1 MYQFNSNDR
10 AWRRVA
16 VLYVRCYYDACV
28 FGQWR
33 HELSECDVWAADRHW
48 QLHVARSA
56 VHSRWTM
63 STTLRTFVVPLR
75 RQYTTLLL
83 SRRRKAT
90 DLRDSDVL
98 PFARLSHMKRVLV
111 GHWPDWPSSAAVLG
125 AVSGRST
132 AGPVKPVPMYWWWLG
147 LIVSAIRAALTCDY
161 YYYYYYHHRT
171 PCANS

>member
-1 MYQFNSNDR
+1 
-10 AWRRVA
+10 
-16 VLYVRCYYDACV
+16 
-28 FGQWR
+28 
-33 HELSECDVWAADRHW
+33 
-48 QLHVARSA
+48 
-56 VHSRWTM
+56 M

-132 AGPVKPVPMYWWWLG
+132 AGPVKPVPMY
-147 LIVSAIRAALTCDY
+147 
-161 YYYYYYHHRT
+161 
-171 PCANS
+171 